1 MSGVLRGTGLA
12 KHRCMRRAVVLLLL
26 SACGNGPVVSVSS
39 AELSVPDTLTLPP
52 TALGFSRRVPLTV
65 TNRGRLGVLA
75 PVSVDAPFFAATELS
90 VPGGAD
96 TVLEVTFTPT
106 TVGPARGTLV
116 LDGRRVDLLSEA
128 VAPLECAAAGPCTAS
143 RFDPDALRCLEAVR
157 PDGEA
162 CSDERACIES
172 GQCQQGAC
180 RGQAA
185 RCDDGNA
192 CTTDACAVGL
202 GCQHAAT
209 TCEAPTNPCLAALCD
224 ATRGCTTAPV
234 QDGTPCGTVSCE
246 LANVCLAGT
255 CRAVTPPDGFT
266 CAPESACRGEGVCR
280 ARRCVQP
287 AERPLM
293 PRWSYTSL
301 NGDLRFDGVIDPS
314 GHWYWV
320 ECGPDLQTTMGPPGH
335 RCEAHS
341 RTPEGLERFRTP
353 VTGPGVLHGTVSG
366 TQLIANGL
374 FLFVTNET
382 TVAAVSTATGA
393 LAWKTTLPTL
403 PTPGFRGISTL
414 AHDGLG
420 QVWAVVRAEQNRV
433 WRAALVRL
441 DAQTGAVRGESVQ
454 EGTLRGVV
462 VDDAGRLFATHAF
475 EGGVTGMAYRALIR
489 LERDGRETIRAPL
502 ATEAAPVL
510 VVGDQVVFDDD
521 SVRSATDGREVEPA
535 RNDRWSPL
543 PWGGVAP
550 SAGTR
555 FRLGQNQLDDLPP
568 TIALTKVERGQRSVV
583 STFTLPIASE
593 LHLTASGDALFVTA
607 SSSGRGGSMTDTR
620 LRQVHARGPEVM
632 NCPLVDEVDLE
643 PGGAEQPLQVGAVA
657 AFSGRWLAVRTVPLE
672 CPVCDG
678 DLWAPPRVAFYDLG
692 RTAPGLAATG
702 WVNRRGTPGG
712 SLRPR

>member
-1 MSGVLRGTGLA
+1 
-12 KHRCMRRAVVLLLL
+12 MRPWVLLLL
-26 SACGNGPVVSVSS
+26 VFSCGTGPVVSVGS
-39 AELSVPDTLTLPP
+39 AELAIADTLTLPP

-65 TNRGRLGVLA
+65 MNRGRLGVLA
-75 PVSVDAPFFAATELS
+75 PVSVDAPFFAAGELS
-90 VPGGAD
+90 VPGGAE

-106 TVGPARGTLV
+106 AVGPVRGTLLV
-116 LDGRRVDLLSEA
+116 DGQRVDLLSEG
-128 VAPLECAAAGPCTAS
+128 VSPLDCAAEGPCTTT
-143 RFDPDALRCLEAVR
+143 RFDPDTLTCLQSVR

-162 CSDERACIES
+162 CSDERRCIEG

-180 RGQAA
+180 LGRAA

-192 CTTDACAVGL
+192 CTTDACAVGV
-202 GCQHAAT
+202 GCQYAAT

-224 ATRGCTTAPV
+224 AARGCTTAPV
-234 QDGTPCGTVSCE
+234 QDGTPCGAVSCE

-266 CAPESACRGEGVCR
+266 CAPESACRGEGGCR

-287 AERPLM
+287 AERPLA
-293 PRWSYTSL
+293 PRWSYTSS
-301 NGDLRFDGVIDPS
+301 NGDLRFDGVVDAA

-320 ECGPDLQTTMGPPGH
+320 ECGSDLQTTRGPPGH

-341 RTPEGLERFRTP
+341 RTPEGLERFRTS

-382 TVAAVSTATGA
+382 TIAAVSTATGA
-393 LAWKTTLPTL
+393 LAWKMTLATL

-414 AHDGLG
+414 ADDGLG
-420 QVWAVVRAEQNRV
+420 QVWAVVRADQNRFS
-433 WRAALVRL
+433 RTALVRL
-441 DAQTGAVRGESVQ
+441 DVQTGAVRGESVH
-454 EGTLRGVV
+454 EGTVRGVV
-462 VDDAGRLFATHAF
+462 LDSAGRLFGTHAF

-489 LERDGRETIRAPL
+489 VERDGRETLRVALPNEL
-502 ATEAAPVL
+502 APVL
-510 VVGDQVVFDDD
+510 VIGDEVVFEDD
-521 SVRSATDGREVEPA
+521 SVRSAIDGREVEPA
-535 RNDRWSPL
+535 RADRWSPL

-550 SAGTR
+550 SAQAR
-555 FRLGQNQLDDLPP
+555 FRLARNQLDDLPP
-568 TIALTKVERGQRSVV
+568 TIALTKVERGQRSLV

-607 SSSGRGGSMTDTR
+607 SSSGRGSGMTDTR
-620 LRQVHARGPEVM
+620 LRQVHPRGPEVM
-632 NCPLVDEVDLE
+632 NCPLVDEADLE

-672 CPVCDG
+672 CPVCADG
-678 DLWAPPRVAFYDLG
+678 LWTPPRVAFYDLG
-692 RTAPGLAATG
+692 RTAPGLSASG
-702 WVNRRGTPGG
+702 WVNRRGTPGA